1 MPKLVTHQQVVQR
14 PQVFLLM
21 GQSNMSGRGDLAA
34 LPQQVPDPNILLFG
48 NDDVLKA
55 AAEPL
60 DSPAGQI
67 DMVSADNLAAV
78 GPGLSFARTLRTN
91 FGPRSIILVPC
102 AKGGSSL
109 AQWSPN
115 PTPSTLYG
123 SCLRRAKAAIT
134 EGAELGGVLWYQG
147 ETDAASLSETALWPS
162 RMATLVFRLRQDL
175 RSPAL
180 PWVVVGLADSPAAG
194 SRPYPGWSEIQRA
207 QLRLPRQIRNLAHVS
222 AAGLST
228 NADNLHLDTVAQ
240 EQLGPKLAAAIM
252 GLKIKPRTRR

>member
-1 MPKLVTHQQVVQR
+1 MPKSVTHQQVVQR

-34 LPQQVPDPNILLFG
+34 LPQQVPNPNILLFG
-48 NDDVLKA
+48 NDDVLKTA
-55 AAEPL
+55 LEPL
-60 DSPAGQI
+60 DSPVGQI

-78 GPGLSFARTLRTN
+78 GPGMSFARTLRTS
-91 FGPRSIILVPC
+91 FGLRSIILVPC

-115 PTPSTLYG
+115 PSPSTLYG

-175 RSPAL
+175 RSTTL
-180 PWVVVGLADSPAAG
+180 PWVVVGLADYPAAG
-194 SRPYPGWSEIQRA
+194 PRPYPGWSEIQRA

-228 NADNLHLDTVAQ
+228 NADSLHLDTVAH